1 MEGKTNLANR
11 YAKLFLIATFT
22 LGLIGHTLEMTRG
35 LMLTLTPLVL
45 TLTSVVVCYSFLR
58 TGNRTSLVWCITT
71 FTITY
76 FAEIIG
82 VKTGFLFGS
91 YHYGD
96 ILGFKVL
103 GVPLIIGINWTLVI
117 LGAIVLTQQIT
128 QNILLTS
135 LISSLLAV
143 AFDYILEPVAINLG
157 YWHWSGGT
165 PPLKNYCTWFVLVF
179 LSTLLYGE
187 LKLRVHT
194 TLPRFYLVVQT
205 VFFLSL
211 QIVLKK

>member
-1 MEGKTNLANR
+1 MEGKAHLTNR
-11 YAKLFLIATFT
+11 YAKLFLIATFA
-22 LGLIGHTLEMTRG
+22 LGLLGHTLEMTRA

-45 TLTSVVVCYSFLR
+45 TLTSAVVCYSFLR
-58 TGNRTSLVWCITT
+58 AGNRTSLVWCITA

-82 VKTGFLFGS
+82 VTTGFLFGS

-96 ILGFKVL
+96 ILGLSVL
-103 GVPLIIGINWTLVI
+103 GVPLIIGINWMLVT
-117 LGAIVLTQQIT
+117 LGAIALAQQVT
-128 QNILLTS
+128 QNVLLMP
-135 LISSLLAV
+135 LIAGLLAV
-143 AFDYILEPVAINLG
+143 AFDYILEPVAITLG
-157 YWHWSGGT
+157 YWQWSGGI

-179 LSTLLYGE
+179 LSALLYGE
-187 LKLRVHT
+187 LKLRITT